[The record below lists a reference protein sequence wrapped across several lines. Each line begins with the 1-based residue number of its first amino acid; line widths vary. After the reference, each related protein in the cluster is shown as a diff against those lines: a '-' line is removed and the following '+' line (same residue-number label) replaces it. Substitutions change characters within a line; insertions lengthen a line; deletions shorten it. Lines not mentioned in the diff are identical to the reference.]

1 MSAPDY
7 DSYLGDLLRLGLEV
21 RLVHAKRWK
30 PGQVLPESIVDT
42 HRLILLTRGSLNY
55 CVENR
60 TRRFTAPG
68 MIYVPGWVRRSWKS
82 VGKEAAE
89 LCWLEFSSDAPDAEV
104 GAPLFVKGKIPELEL
119 ALFRGL
125 MKAWRQGKVP
135 QSRPVMEAES
145 KALLA
150 LFFAGGPEEKKAARA
165 ADRRRSMAPAELEL
179 LRFLD
184 HLKKHF
190 AEPGVLQAAQAGV
203 KSNPNYFRQLFQRKT
218 SRSMHDYVTQLRMRR
233 ARYLLNE
240 TDLRVKEV
248 AARSG
253 YRDALRFSK
262 VYRAFWGHPPS
273 AERSSAKPGP

>member
-1 MSAPDY
+1 MSVQGHA
-7 DSYLGDLLRLGLEV
+7 SYLGDLLRLGLEV
-21 RLVHAKRWK
+21 RLVHANRWK

-42 HRLILLTRGSLNY
+42 HRLILLTRGSLDY
-55 CVENR
+55 CVEDK
-60 TRRFTAPG
+60 THRFTAPG

-82 VGKEAAE
+82 VGRQTAE
-89 LCWLEFSSDAPDAEV
+89 MCWLEFFSDATDVEV
-104 GAPLFVKGKIPELEL
+104 EAPLFVKGKIPELEM

-125 MKAWRQGKVP
+125 LAAWGRKKAP
-135 QSRPVMEAES
+135 PVGPVLETES

-150 LFFAGGPEEKKAARA
+150 LFFSRGPEEKKAGEARA
-165 ADRRRSMAPAELEL
+165 SAAPAEREL

-190 AEPGVLQAAQAGV
+190 AEPGVLQAALAGI
-203 KSNPNYFRQLFQRKT
+203 KANPNYFRQLFHRRT
-218 SRSMHDYVTQLRMRR
+218 SRSMHDYVTQLRMRK
-233 ARYLLNE
+233 ARYLLHE

-248 AARSG
+248 AERSG

-273 AERSSAKPGP
+273 AGRSSSRPGR